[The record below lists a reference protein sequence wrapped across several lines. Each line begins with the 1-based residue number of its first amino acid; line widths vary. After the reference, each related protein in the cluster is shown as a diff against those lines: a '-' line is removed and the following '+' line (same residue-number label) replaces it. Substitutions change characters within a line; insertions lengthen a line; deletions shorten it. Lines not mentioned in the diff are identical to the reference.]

1 MREAMFYEKLDD
13 NKVRCN
19 ICPRRCIIKE
29 GERGFCWNREN
40 INGTLYAVGYGK
52 ICSLAIDPI
61 EKKPLFHFYPT
72 SQVVSLATGG
82 CNFRCLHCQ
91 NWTISQFPPDEIPY
105 REMTPEEI
113 VEVAIRY
120 NCPGI
125 SYTYTEPTVYY
136 EFMYDTSV
144 VAREKGLFNVMITN
158 GYIEKEPLKALPVD
172 AMNID
177 IKGNADFYKKVCK
190 ATIEPVL
197 ETCKLAKKLGIHV
210 EITNLIVPGYND
222 NIDDLL
228 FIIHFVRDEL
238 GKETPL
244 HFSRFHPDYK
254 LTDILP
260 TPIETLEMA
269 RNLAIEE
276 GLKYVYIGNVPGH
289 EGENTYC
296 PNCGALLIER
306 YIFNAKIIN
315 LDVETGRCKICGEKI
330 DIIL

>member
-1 MREAMFYEKLDD
+1 
-13 NKVRCN
+13 
-19 ICPRRCIIKE
+19 
-29 GERGFCWNREN
+29 
-40 INGTLYAVGYGK
+40 
-52 ICSLAIDPI
+52 
-61 EKKPLFHFYPT
+61 
-72 SQVVSLATGG
+72 
-82 CNFRCLHCQ
+82 
-91 NWTISQFPPDEIPY
+91 
-105 REMTPEEI
+105 
-113 VEVAIRY
+113 
-120 NCPGI
+120 
-125 SYTYTEPTVYY
+125 
-136 EFMYDTSV
+136 
-144 VAREKGLFNVMITN
+144 MITN
-158 GYIEKEPLKALPVD
+158 GYIEKEPLKALPMD

-177 IKGNADFYKKVCK
+177 IKGNSQFYKKVCK
-190 ATIEPVL
+190 ATLEPVL
-197 ETCKLAKKLGIHV
+197 ETCKLAKKLGIWV

-254 LTDILP
+254 LTDVP
-260 TPIETLEMA
+260 STPIETLEMA

-315 LDVETGRCKICGEKI
+315 LDVETRRCKVCGEKI